1 MRNVEAKFK
10 LTDRRRMLERALE
23 IGFAHSG
30 ELSQRDT
37 FFVTASGKLKLREE
51 PGGAHLIHYARQ
63 SASGLGLSDYEIV
76 PVIEPE
82 RIRTI
87 LSAALGAHAEVR
99 KRRVVMIRQNVRLHI
114 DSVESLG
121 EFGELEAVLVE
132 GESEQANR
140 KRLSDLLEQLGVEA
154 EALIEASYFELMKVR

>member
-10 LTDRRRMLERALE
+10 LMDRQRMLERALE
-23 IGFAHSG
+23 IGFTPSG
-30 ELSQRDT
+30 ELLQRDT
-37 FFVTASGKLKLREE
+37 FFMTASGKLKLREE
-51 PGGAHLIHYARQ
+51 PGRAHLIHYARRT
-63 SASGLGLSDYEIV
+63 ASGFDLSDYEIA

-87 LSAALGAHAEVR
+87 LSAALGVLAEVK
-99 KRRVVMIRQNVRLHI
+99 KRRVVLTRQNVRLHI

-121 EFGELEAVLVE
+121 EFGELEAVLAE

-140 KRLSDLLEQLGVEA
+140 KRLADLLEQLGVDA
-154 EALIEASYFELMKVR
+154 DALIRASYFELTTD

>member
-10 LTDRRRMLERALE
+10 LTDRPRMLERALE

-30 ELSQRDT
+30 ELLQRDT

-51 PGGAHLIHYARQ
+51 PGGAQVIHYARRT
-63 SASGLGLSDYEIV
+63 ASGSGLSDYEIV
-76 PVIEPE
+76 PVIEPDKL
-82 RIRTI
+82 RTI
-87 LSAALGAHAEVR
+87 LSAALGVRAEVR
-99 KRRVVMIRQNVRLHI
+99 KRRVVLIRQNVRLHI

-140 KRLSDLLEQLGVEA
+140 KRLAALLEQLGVEVN
-154 EALIEASYFELMKVR
+154 ALIDASYFELMNAR